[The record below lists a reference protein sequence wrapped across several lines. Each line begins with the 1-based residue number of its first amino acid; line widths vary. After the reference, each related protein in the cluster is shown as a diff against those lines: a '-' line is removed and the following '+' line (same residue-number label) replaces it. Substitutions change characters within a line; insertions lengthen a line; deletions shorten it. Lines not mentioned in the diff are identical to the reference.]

1 MDTRGPSNELES
13 VAFELIL
20 LSELVYRTNMK
31 PAYDAI
37 VKRHRG
43 MASRLGFRMA
53 HADWVSDRRI
63 DPVGKIVE
71 G

>member
-1 MDTRGPSNELES
+1 
-13 VAFELIL
+13 
-20 LSELVYRTNMK
+20 MK